1 MDLVLNSTNI
11 GDNSSEPLKSMTLLA
26 SWVGV
31 DSRKPSS
38 IYIMSDSRISWG
50 NKAKYDYGKKVFSCK
65 NSPDIFGYCGDVL
78 FPSIIIS
85 QIIDLA
91 DEGLLF
97 ANNATC
103 KEKSQAVMT
112 KLIQS
117 FKNYPSEVN
126 GITADSLQIIH
137 CSRDTNANFY
147 CNKIEW
153 TKKTNKWSGKNID
166 FKTHSDKLFV
176 VGSGAPEFLEK
187 YKSYWKSEN
196 QKTSRALFHCFT
208 DTLTDIKDKH
218 CGGAPQLVGLYRIG
232 NGKSY
237 GIIYNGKRYFQGIQ
251 IDNLNNFDNIE
262 WRNELFEI
270 CDGNTMKI
278 KNYAQKQPNPL
289 KH

>member
-1 MDLVLNSTNI
+1 
-11 GDNSSEPLKSMTLLA
+11 MTLLA

-50 NKAKYDYGKKVFSCK
+50 DKAKFDYGKKVFGCK
-65 NSPDIFGYCGDVL
+65 SSPDIFGYCGDVL
-78 FPSIIIS
+78 FPTIILN
-85 QIIDLA
+85 QIIGLA

-97 ANNATC
+97 ADNSTC
-103 KEKSQAVMT
+103 EEKSQAVIT

-147 CNKIEW
+147 CNKIRW
-153 TKKTNKWSGKNID
+153 TKKTNKWSGENVD

-176 VGSGAPEFLEK
+176 VGSGALEFLEK
-187 YKSYWKSEN
+187 YKSYWESEN

-208 DTLTDIKDKH
+208 DTLIDIKDKY

-237 GIIYNGKRYFQGIQ
+237 GIIHNGKRYFQGLQ
-251 IDNLNNFDNIE
+251 IDNLTNFDNIE

-278 KNYAQKQPNPL
+278 KKYAQRQPNPL
-289 KH
+289 RH